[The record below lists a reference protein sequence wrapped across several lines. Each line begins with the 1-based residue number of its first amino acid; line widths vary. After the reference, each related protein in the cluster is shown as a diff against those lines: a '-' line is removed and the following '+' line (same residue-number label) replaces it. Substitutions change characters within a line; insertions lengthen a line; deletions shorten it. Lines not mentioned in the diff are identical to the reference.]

1 MEIARPPVKLSRF
14 ALGTLLVWVVLTTT
28 LMMAPHGAH
37 GLTELSVAVVKTDT
51 AENTRHYI
59 TGIYLNGSGYYD
71 TRVDNLVNELKT
83 EFSSVTVIG
92 DTQLAILTELE
103 KYDVL
108 VFPRTLAM
116 TAAQRSALL
125 QYVAQGGGAVGM
137 FGMSRWTPDS
147 SNVYGYKPFLGTA
160 DAPGVYLW
168 PPSSDALKVWE
179 WGDVSELI
187 GLKFFN
193 DPLMGPQWQAVGK
206 PASTHWILSQTVAEI
221 DPSDLSL
228 TVGQGDFNETML
240 SLSGAIG
247 VTPLMTYGTRSNT
260 SSDDDSLDGKAAAAA
275 HQYYSGRFVYY
286 GFQLYDIAS
295 GWLESDTND
304 PQTAARLLVNS
315 VKWAAGA
322 DSFVDN
328 VKRVSLTGE
337 GWTTKGVLWV
347 RPSVANIG
355 GISLLGPLQI
365 GVYTPSG
372 AVFGSYQAYAPYNVP
387 LPPGVS
393 YTHDSFQVPV
403 GSSPQAGT
411 WRVRLVYRYTDYP
424 GRGVAESY
432 RDMFFTSDGVV
443 LRLTSLGPIVGP
455 TDPVPPASAH
465 LSAPNVP
472 ASVSVNKPFTV
483 TGFVDKAAATGPI
496 KLLFYQ
502 NVRGSWVLQKTVFAK
517 WSGYTDTVTK
527 YLADVTLPYQ
537 GTWRIGASYGG
548 NETYASAYT
557 YREITVGP
565 KASAHLSAPNVPA
578 DVWMNVPFTVTGFVD
593 KAAAT
598 GPIKLLFYQ
607 NVRGTWV
614 LQKTVFAKWSGYTDT
629 VTKYL
634 ADVTLP
640 YEGTWRIG
648 ASYGGNETYASAYTY
663 RDFEVGWSHTYA
675 GWGSGFVGPFTLQ
688 AGEVYFA
695 AWYYGDDNF
704 AVWLTD
710 QDGYW
715 VDLLFN
721 EIGSGYYTTG
731 GVSFSRQTFYLDVD
745 YASGPWEITIFQ
757 KH

>member
-1 MEIARPPVKLSRF
+1 MWHR
-14 ALGTLLVWVVLTTT
+14 
-28 LMMAPHGAH
+28 
-37 GLTELSVAVVKTDT
+37 VAV
-51 AENTRHYI
+51 
-59 TGIYLNGSGYYD
+59 L
-71 TRVDNLVNELKT
+71 
-83 EFSSVTVIG
+83 
-92 DTQLAILTELE
+92 LACSAC
-103 KYDVL
+103 
-108 VFPRTLAM
+108 RAGHR
-116 TAAQRSALL
+116 TAATSTGTSL
-125 QYVAQGGGAVGM
+125 
-137 FGMSRWTPDS
+137 
-147 SNVYGYKPFLGTA
+147 FLGTA

-337 GWTTKGVLWV
+337 GWTTKGVRV
-347 RPSVANIG
+347 GAPTVANIG

-502 NVRGSWVLQKTVFAK
+502 NVRG
-517 WSGYTDTVTK
+517 
-527 YLADVTLPYQ
+527 
-537 GTWRIGASYGG
+537 
-548 NETYASAYT
+548 
-557 YREITVGP
+557 
-565 KASAHLSAPNVPA
+565 
-578 DVWMNVPFTVTGFVD
+578 
-593 KAAAT
+593 
-598 GPIKLLFYQ
+598 
-607 NVRGTWV
+607 TWV
-614 LQKTVFAKWSGYTDT
+614 LQKTVYAKWSGYTDT

-710 QDGYW
+710 EYGYW